1 MKLTRELK
9 AAILVIASIAL
20 FIWGYSFLKGKD
32 VFATGK
38 TLYVKYNN
46 VSGLSKSAPV
56 TLNGFK
62 VGKVVQ
68 ISIQEDATLLVELQI
83 DTDFPISKSSKA
95 EIYDSGLMGGRQIAI
110 IPNFEDKTVAENDAY
125 LTPSNKLG
133 LTDNIAVQIEPL
145 KNKIEK
151 LLDNANVLFANV
163 NSLLD
168 VNTQQNLK
176 NSIASLSETMK
187 TFSDASKSINDHL
200 VTNKQKINNSLS
212 NFDKISTNFASL
224 SDSLASINIKNTV
237 AQLESSLANIN
248 SLTNKLNNGQ
258 GTMGKLLTDDAMYTN
273 FTKTAKELE
282 LLLEDL
288 RLHPTRYINVSVFG
302 KKEKPYVQPINEK
315 IE

>member
-9 AAILVIASIAL
+9 AAVLVIASIAL
-20 FIWGYSFLKGKD
+20 FIWGYSFLKGED
-32 VFATGK
+32 LFSSGK
-38 TLYVKYNN
+38 TFYVKYQN
-46 VSGLSKSAPV
+46 VAGLSKSAPI
-56 TLNGFK
+56 TFNGLK
-62 VGKVVQ
+62 VGKVGN
-68 ISIQEDATLLVELQI
+68 ITIQDDASLLVELQV
-83 DTDFPISKSSKA
+83 DSDFPISKSSKA
-95 EIYDSGLMGGRQIAI
+95 EIYDAGFVGGREIAI
-110 IPNFEDKTVAENDAY
+110 IPNLEDKTIAENESF

-163 NSLLD
+163 NTLLD
-168 VNTQQNLK
+168 ANTQQNLK
-176 NSIASLSETMK
+176 KSIANLSETMK

-212 NFDKISTNFASL
+212 NFDRMSTNFASL
-224 SDSLASINIKNTV
+224 SDSLASIDIKNTV
-237 AQLESSLANIN
+237 TQLENSLSNIN
-248 SLTNKLNNGQ
+248 SLTSKLNNGE
-258 GTMGKLLTDDAMYTN
+258 GTMGKMLNDDTMYTN

-302 KKEKPYVQPINEK
+302 KKEKPYVKPINNK